1 MKKFLVC
8 ILSFIML
15 ISTASLVGCDGLG
28 GVHTDHSYEISK
40 VAPTCEER
48 GYVIFKCECGDKYED
63 NYIDALG
70 HDLSDWAETVA
81 PTQTTKGEKQRTCKR
96 EGCNYSETEE
106 IPALTNHTHAYTKK
120 ITSDKYLKSEA
131 TCTKKAYY
139 YYSCDCGESGTSTF
153 ESGSVSDHVYVSG
166 KCKWCNTPQQSA
178 HTHAYNKKVESNT
191 YLKSEATCKQK
202 AVYCYSCAC
211 GESGTLTFESGS
223 VSDHVYVSGKC
234 KWCNTPETSAQPN
247 PTHPN
252 AVSKTTWEQTLGSV
266 IFAPCTNG
274 EFYVS
279 PNSDTIFNE
288 YITFEVDGDIICKK
302 EFVNGVLDYEAYLD
316 MSGNVPYLYYKNNGW
331 VKEEYHEAEED
342 LTFISM
348 TNVLAY
354 SCANLYESFTFDETD
369 CYYVGNVMLGGEEPS
384 RVIIRFEN
392 GILKGYSIQQGN
404 GLFKLSK
411 VGEVSLTLPTVA

>member
-15 ISTASLVGCDGLG
+15 ISTASLVGCGDLG
-28 GVHTDHSYEISK
+28 SVHTDHSYEITK
-40 VAPTCEER
+40 VKPTCEEK
-48 GYVIFKCECGDKYED
+48 GYLLYKCECGDKYED
-63 NYIDALG
+63 KYIDALG
-70 HDLSDWAETVA
+70 HDLSDWVETVA

-120 ITSDKYLKSEA
+120 VATDKYLKSEA
-131 TCTKKAYY
+131 TCKQKAYY
-139 YYSCDCGESGTSTF
+139 YYSCDCGESGTS
-153 ESGSVSDHVYVSG
+153 
-166 KCKWCNTPQQSA
+166 
-178 HTHAYNKKVESNT
+178 
-191 YLKSEATCKQK
+191 
-202 AVYCYSCAC
+202 
-211 GESGTLTFESGS
+211 TFESGS

-266 IFAPCTNG
+266 MFEPCTNG

-302 EFVNGVLDYEAYLD
+302 EFVDGVLDYEAYLD
-316 MSGNVPYLYYKNNGW
+316 MSGNVPYIYYKNNGW
-331 VKEEYHEAEED
+331 VKEEYPDAEED
-342 LTFISM
+342 LTFINM
-348 TNVLAY
+348 TNALAY
-354 SCANLYESFTFDETD
+354 SCANFYESFTFDETEL
-369 CYYVGNVMLGGEEPS
+369 YYVGNVMLGGEEPS

-392 GILKGYSIQQGN
+392 GILKGFSIQQGN
-404 GLFKLSK
+404 GFFKLSK